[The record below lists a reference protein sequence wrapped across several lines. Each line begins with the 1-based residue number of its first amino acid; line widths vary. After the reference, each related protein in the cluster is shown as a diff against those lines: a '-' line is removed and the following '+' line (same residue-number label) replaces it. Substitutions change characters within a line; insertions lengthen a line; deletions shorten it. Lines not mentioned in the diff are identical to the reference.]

1 MNDIFI
7 GGVVESNCLLFNQKF
22 KYILI
27 IFNNERYVLMSKFFF
42 LKNNFLMYCVYVLV
56 RCENLVVNFEGK
68 LIYNNWFD
76 CLGID

>member
-1 MNDIFI
+1 
-7 GGVVESNCLLFNQKF
+7 
-22 KYILI
+22 
-27 IFNNERYVLMSKFFF
+27 MSKFFF